1 MLGTPRTKENH
12 VKTIAIAVLCA
23 ALSACD
29 SPTDKARDIHNE
41 LVYFQDHRTGLCF
54 AYWMVDGDSR
64 TGVMTDVPCE
74 KVAHLLVNGAEAFR

>member
-1 MLGTPRTKENH
+1 MKPIVIFALF
-12 VKTIAIAVLCA
+12 V

-64 TGVMTDVPCE
+64 TGVMTDVPCD
-74 KVAHLLVNGAEAFR
+74 KVARLLVNGAENGR